1 MCSVL
6 GTEVPTLNAT
16 LETFTFRLTS
26 YVNYL
31 TNCKQVNTDSTAN
44 FTTFKISFCNAEFFN
59 QTTSSNTRFSEV
71 TFLSVSY
78 ARFAT
83 FTSSDLNCLITISFK
98 RFDLSDA
105 VRINLNHCN
114 RYRNTSICKDTCHT
128 ALATD

>member
-1 MCSVL
+1 MCSIL
-6 GTEVPTLNAT
+6 RTEVPTLNTT
-16 LETFTFRLTS
+16 LEAFTFRLTS
-26 YVNYL
+26 YVNNL
-31 TNCKQVNTDSTAN
+31 TNCEQIYSKRTTN
-44 FTTFKISFCNAEFFN
+44 FTTFKLSFCNAEFLN
-59 QTTSSNTRFSEV
+59 QTTSSNTRFRKV

-83 FTSSDLNCLITISFK
+83 FTSSDLNRLITISFK

-114 RYRNTSICKDTCHT
+114 RYRNTSICKDTGHT